1 MKKTISGLVAVV
13 FLFPASVISNDRG
26 SIVEQ
31 PKKQSVRLRSVL
43 WRQPTD
49 IRTRNLS
56 LGPGGQRLRPQ
67 GPFKFIKEDSDGSS
81 PKFVVQ
87 DIKGVQWKVKLGD
100 EAKPETAATRLL
112 WAVGYFADIDYYHPS
127 LQVIGLPKLNRGQ
140 KYLSGNVVHGARL
153 ERVDKSVKKVDDWS
167 WFDNPFVGSK
177 EFNGLRV
184 MMALMNNW
192 DLKEVNNAIYDV
204 DRRERRYVV
213 SDLGA
218 TFGRTGGGWTRSKGS
233 VEDYLESRF
242 IDDVEPTKVDLV
254 LHSRPPILY
263 AAAIPYYRERTRMS
277 QVAKD
282 IPRSHAR
289 WIGQLLV
296 QLSDR
301 QIRDAFLGA
310 GYSAGESRAYAAK
323 VRERIGQLVRV

>member
-1 MKKTISGLVAVV
+1 MRRTISGLVAVV
-13 FLFPASVISNDRG
+13 LLVPASVFSG
-26 SIVEQ
+26 QTVKQ
-31 PKKQSVRLRSVL
+31 QKKHSVRVQSVL

-49 IRTRNLS
+49 IRTRNL
-56 LGPGGQRLRPQ
+56 LFGPGGQSLRPQ
-67 GPFKFIKEDSDGSS
+67 APFKFIKEDSDGSS
-81 PKFVVQ
+81 PKFVIE
-87 DIKGVQWKVKLGD
+87 DRKGVRWKVKLGE

-112 WAVGYFADIDYYHPS
+112 WAAGYFADVTYYLPR
-127 LQVIGLPKLNRGQ
+127 LQVNNLPKLDRGQ
-140 KYLSGNVVHGARL
+140 KYVIGNVVSGARL
-153 ERVDKSVKKVDDWS
+153 ERNERSVKKIDDWS

-192 DLKEVNNAIYDV
+192 DLKKMNNAIYEV
-204 DRRERRYVV
+204 EGRERRYVV

-218 TFGRTGGGWTRSKGS
+218 TFGKTGGDWTRSKGS
-233 VEDYLESRF
+233 LEDYLESRF
-242 IDDVEPTKVDLV
+242 IDEVEPAKVDLV

-263 AAAIPYYRERTRMS
+263 AAAIPYYRERTRMA
-277 QVAKD
+277 QVGKD

-301 QIRDAFLGA
+301 QIRDAFLGS
-310 GYSAGESRAYAAK
+310 GYSQGESQAYAAK
-323 VRERIGQLVRV
+323 LRERIRQLVRV